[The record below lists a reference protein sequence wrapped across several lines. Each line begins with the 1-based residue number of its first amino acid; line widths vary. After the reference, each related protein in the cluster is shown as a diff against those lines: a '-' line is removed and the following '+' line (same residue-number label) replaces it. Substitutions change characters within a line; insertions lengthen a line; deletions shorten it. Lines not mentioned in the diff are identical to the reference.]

1 MIAAVATGA
10 IAVLLIVVALIAIAW
25 AHAIRVS
32 TRMLDEWE
40 NY

>member
-1 MIAAVATGA
+1 MIADAVIGA
-10 IAVLLIVVALIAIAW
+10 IAVLLVIVVLIAIAW